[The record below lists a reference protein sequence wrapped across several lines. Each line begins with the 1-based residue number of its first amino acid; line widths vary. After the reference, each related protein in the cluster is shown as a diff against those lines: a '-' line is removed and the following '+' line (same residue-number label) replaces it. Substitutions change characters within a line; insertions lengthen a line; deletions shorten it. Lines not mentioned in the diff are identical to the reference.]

1 MARIQ
6 RLRRSP
12 RFARLPRLPSLARF
26 PRLPRPVLGSPFHLL
41 VLLCSFALCGYAG
54 VRLLEGDW
62 LLVVLWF
69 AGAAV
74 LHDLV
79 LAPLYLAADRAL
91 LATAGQ
97 RRRWVNHV
105 RVPALLSGLLLLVW
119 FPLITGRVS
128 ERYARFT
135 ALSADG
141 YAARWLLVT
150 AALFGGSALLYAV
163 RVRRGR
169 RRPAAQD

>member
-1 MARIQ
+1 M
-6 RLRRSP
+6 
-12 RFARLPRLPSLARF
+12 
-26 PRLPRPVLGSPFHLL
+26 LGSPFPLL

-91 LATAGQ
+91 LATAGP

-105 RVPALLSGLLLLVW
+105 RVPAVLSGLLLLVW

-128 ERYARFT
+128 ERYVRVT

-141 YAARWLLVT
+141 YAARWLLLT

-169 RRPAAQD
+169 RRPPDPG